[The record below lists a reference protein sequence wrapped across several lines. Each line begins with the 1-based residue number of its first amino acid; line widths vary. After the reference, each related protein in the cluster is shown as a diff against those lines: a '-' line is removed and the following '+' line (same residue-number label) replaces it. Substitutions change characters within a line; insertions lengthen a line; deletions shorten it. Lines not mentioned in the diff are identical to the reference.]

1 MENIKEIFI
10 PGQIGYC
17 GSVEAFLGF
26 SSAQLLHRLS
36 FTDVLNE
43 ETGEGYQRPRNIA
56 HSLSFRRYITQPRT
70 STITLT
76 FNLRQELSIN
86 WRIQRLDEGR
96 GLLCLRDGARC
107 LAQVDCQ
114 HRLGELDKIDIPLA
128 FMAYIG
134 LDLRAEMALFNVIN
148 SRARGLSSSLT
159 DYHESNLLHDLAAEA
174 PHLYIARK
182 LNEDPASP
190 WYKMIRYGGETN
202 SGLKRRT
209 SLRMM
214 QKSIQRFLRQS
225 HPFFKSGI
233 EECHRVIISFWKA
246 VKILFPEEWNDPRHS
261 LLTKG
266 VGLYSLMLLLA
277 DLVKSAQEN
286 VSWDAYFLERLRHL
300 KGVVDWA
307 SKGTFSNAGGQKGAL
322 QVYYQLKQVAGI

>member
-1 MENIKEIFI
+1 MKYIAEIFI
-10 PGQIGYC
+10 QGQIGYC

-26 SSAQLLHRLS
+26 ASAQLLHRLS
-36 FTDVLNE
+36 FADVLNE
-43 ETGEGYQRPRNIA
+43 ETGEGYQRPHNFA
-56 HSLSFRRYITQPRT
+56 HSLGFRDYITQPRT

-76 FNLRQELSIN
+76 FNLRKELLTN

-96 GLLCLRDGARC
+96 GLLCLRDGAPC

-114 HRLGELDKIDIPLA
+114 HRLGELANIDIPLA

-159 DYHESNLLHDLAAEA
+159 DYHESNLLYDLATEA

-182 LNEDPASP
+182 LNEDPNSP
-190 WYKMIRYGGETN
+190 WYRMIRYGGETN

-225 HPFFKSGI
+225 HPFFLSGI
-233 EECHRVIISFWKA
+233 EECYRVILTFWKA
-246 VKILFPEEWNDPRHS
+246 VKIVFPEEWNDPRHS

-266 VGLYSLMLLLA
+266 IGLYSLMFLLA
-277 DLVKSAQEN
+277 DLVKSAREN
-286 VSWDAYFLERLRHL
+286 VWWDAYFIERLRHL
-300 KGVVDWA
+300 KGAIDWT

-322 QVYYQLKQVAGI
+322 QVYFKLKQVSET